1 MLDGSKDAQK
11 DLHQVKDL
19 QDNFTESLR
28 RSLRYDAF
36 SLFHWFQKRFLQ

>member
-11 DLHQVKDL
+11 NLHQIIYL
-19 QDNFTESLR
+19 QDNFSESLL